1 MNVKNFIVGGIV
13 GGIVNFLLGWVFYA
27 KLFPSLYP
35 ETPDTKLEFIALG
48 CLTFGFLVSY
58 IFTKWAGISNPVT
71 GLSAGAVIG
80 FINGLSMNFFMYS
93 SMPLNTQN
101 MITDVA
107 ICSITGAIIGAA
119 VAFVNGKMK

>member
-13 GGIVNFLLGWVFYA
+13 GGIVNFLLGWVFYGM
-27 KLFPSLYP
+27 LFKDLYP

-48 CLTFGFLVSY
+48 CFAFAFLMSY
-58 IFTKWAGISNPVT
+58 IFNKWAGITNPMT

-80 FINGLSMNFFMYS
+80 FISGLSMNFFMYS
-93 SMPLNTQN
+93 GMALNVQN

-107 ICSITGAIIGAA
+107 INTVIGAA
-119 VAFVNGKMK
+119 IGASIAFVNGKMK